1 MKDVCG
7 NELAVGDKVVTTYSD
22 YTLAVGTVTGFTPKK
37 IRIKCTAPHQS
48 NVNKVYDV
56 VKFPMQVAKIVSTL

>member
-7 NELAVGDKVVTTYSD
+7 IELSIGDKVVTTYSD
-22 YTLAVGTVTGFTPKK
+22 YTLSVGTVVGFTPKK
-37 IRIKCTAPHQS
+37 I
-48 NVNKVYDV
+48 KVYCLPPHRANVANAYEV